1 MAIVCRNCQSHL
13 GSDRFCERCG
23 AQEMFPAGGDI
34 DASRLKGLYRL
45 LQEVRSGGATAN
57 EDEQDEERYVRMLL
71 GAIRGSEQDFVAAM
85 GIKFL
90 GAAIPEERH
99 PMTDVIRRLTAG
111 EAVDPA
117 ELEAAMGRFAAV
129 RATLPPEQQF
139 TQPLAELN
147 ETYRRLT
154 GLRIALS
161 PLVQHLG
168 EPSQREFVRVQQL
181 GIDRRIAAVSVESEM
196 ILRGQ
201 EASQSEASQSGASQP
216 GAVQPEA

>member
-1 MAIVCRNCQSHL
+1 MAIVCRNCQSQL

-34 DASRLKGLYRL
+34 DAGRLKGLYRT
-45 LQEVRSGGATAN
+45 LQDVRSVGPTPKA
-57 EDEQDEERYVRMLL
+57 DEQDEERYVRMLM

-85 GIKFL
+85 GVKFL
-90 GAAIPEERH
+90 GAAIPEEQH
-99 PMTDVIRRLTAG
+99 PMTNVIRRLTAG
-111 EAVDPA
+111 EPVDPA
-117 ELEAAMGRFAAV
+117 ELEAAMSRFAAV

-139 TQPLAELN
+139 TRPLAELN
-147 ETYRRLT
+147 EAHRRLT

-161 PLVQHLG
+161 PMVQHLA

-201 EASQSEASQSGASQP
+201 EASQAEVSPTDA
-216 GAVQPEA
+216 